1 MKTYALTS
9 IIDRS
14 HQVKKDTKSIG
25 QNLYDSVSVIYSYS
39 KSIPSSLWA
48 FDALRAPAIEGQPD
62 KRLDLANESA
72 VTAQTATPTRQHARQ
87 DLQVQSQANA
97 TRGQPTVLSNGQ
109 LLHKVPYHPP
119 PSSDPMGSTT
129 NSSTSVDSTRDMSK
143 MSIRKTGRKSFT
155 LGASILPSIAKPNA
169 AEARTPRQEV
179 RKPDINQK
187 GSVPSASHLNCDI
200 LDELKDG
207 YHRRHEQKPA
217 DDIAGEKFTYRWS
230 RTDEA
235 FVKRSLFYTLGDADA
250 LLLSFKDPNDAFRSS
265 PLSHLDSARLAH
277 SFRDWSQDTAALIF
291 DSLSIALEALLVP
304 PPALDQQGEN
314 EYSSI
319 PDSLPKVGSISTS
332 ESKSRPRYLNNYES
346 AHIVMICVHAL
357 TSSVPVAWPRTWAQL
372 RDLRS
377 WGVIVP
383 SVTADLDN
391 FVDPYVKIIDAF
403 EYEPAVRLAKRLLRM
418 IGVRSCFDH
427 MLAARKS
434 ELEAGGADEIPRYE
448 NLSSLLTR
456 HLVVVEQ
463 AALETKR
470 KMKSINTIN
479 KEPGWTVTATLLE
492 WLKTTIIKNW
502 DGKMEVNK
510 WNSVGAA
517 ILLLRQLRKHPALI
531 SMSNN

>member
-1 MKTYALTS
+1 MKTHALTS

-48 FDALRAPAIEGQPD
+48 FDALSAPAIEGQPD
-62 KRLDLANESA
+62 KRLDLANESV

-87 DLQVQSQANA
+87 DLQVQGQAHE
-97 TRGQPTVLSNGQ
+97 TRGQSTVLSNGQ
-109 LLHKVPYHPP
+109 LVHRVPYHPP
-119 PSSDPMGSTT
+119 PVSDQMGPTT
-129 NSSTSVDSTRDMSK
+129 NSNTSVDSTRDISK

-155 LGASILPSIAKPNA
+155 LGASIPSITKPNVA
-169 AEARTPRQEV
+169 GARAPRQEV
-179 RKPDINQK
+179 RKPDISHK
-187 GSVPSASHLNCDI
+187 GSIQSASHLSCGI
-200 LDELKDG
+200 LDDLKDAH
-207 YHRRHEQKPA
+207 HRRHEQKPA
-217 DDIAGEKFTYRWS
+217 DVIAGDKFTSRWS
-230 RTDEA
+230 RSDEA
-235 FVKRSLFYTLGDADA
+235 FVKRSLFYTLGDAEA
-250 LLLSFKDPNDAFRSS
+250 LLLSFQDPNDAFRSS

-277 SFRDWSQDTAALIF
+277 SFRDWSQDTSALIF
-291 DSLSIALEALLVP
+291 NSLSVALEALLVP
-304 PPALDQQGEN
+304 PPALDQQGVN
-314 EYSSI
+314 EFSST

-332 ESKSRPRYLNNYES
+332 ESKFRPRYLNNYES
-346 AHIVMICVHAL
+346 AHIVMICIHAL

-391 FVDPYVKIIDAF
+391 FADPFVKIIDAF
-403 EYEPAVRLAKRLLRM
+403 EYEPAARLAKRLLRM

-434 ELEAGGADEIPRYE
+434 EMEAGGADEIPRFE
-448 NLSSLLTR
+448 SLSSLLTR

-479 KEPGWTVTATLLE
+479 KEPGWTVTATLVE
-492 WLKTTIIKNW
+492 WVKTTIIKNW

-517 ILLLRQLRKHPALI
+517 IVLLRQLRKHPAFFL
-531 SMSNN
+531 MNTN

>member
-1 MKTYALTS
+1 MKTHALTS
-9 IIDRS
+9 IINRG

-62 KRLDLANESA
+62 KRLDLVNESV

-87 DLQVQSQANA
+87 GLQVQGQANA

-109 LLHKVPYHPP
+109 LVHKVPYHPP
-119 PSSDPMGSTT
+119 PSSDQMGSTT
-129 NSSTSVDSTRDMSK
+129 NSSTSVDSIRDISK
-143 MSIRKTGRKSFT
+143 MPIRKTGRKSFT

-169 AEARTPRQEV
+169 AEARAPRQEA

-187 GSVPSASHLNCDI
+187 GSVPSASHLSCDI
-200 LDELKDG
+200 LDDLKDG

-217 DDIAGEKFTYRWS
+217 DDIAGDKFTYRWS
-230 RTDEA
+230 RSDEV
-235 FVKRSLFYTLGDADA
+235 FVKRSLFYTLGDAEA

-277 SFRDWSQDTAALIF
+277 SFRDWSQDAAALIF

-304 PPALDQQGEN
+304 PPALDQQGLN
-314 EYSSI
+314 ECRST
-319 PDSLPKVGSISTS
+319 PDSLPKVGSTSTS
-332 ESKSRPRYLNNYES
+332 ESKSRTRYLNNYES
-346 AHIVMICVHAL
+346 AHIVMICIHAL

-383 SVTADLDN
+383 SVTTDLDN
-391 FVDPYVKIIDAF
+391 FVDPFVKIIDAF
-403 EYEPAVRLAKRLLRM
+403 EYEPAVRLAKRLLRT

-434 ELEAGGADEIPRYE
+434 ELEAGGVDEIPRYE
-448 NLSSLLTR
+448 SLSSLLTR

-470 KMKSINTIN
+470 KMKSINTTN

-492 WLKTTIIKNW
+492 WLKTTILKNW
-502 DGKMEVNK
+502 DGKMEINK

-517 ILLLRQLRKHPALI
+517 IVLLRQLRKHPALV